1 METNKIYTNYIK
13 VKKMSKMSKIVEYAL
28 EKRHP
33 EYLKNADSAREHMQK
48 RSLEGDEE
56 FKIPKRIY
64 HSKVESRDMFGCQT
78 LTFKGSEDCNQIVIY
93 LHGGAYVNE
102 IMIPHIS
109 FCDRLAKKSAE
120 QYLLHCILLLQTI
133 PLMKPMRFSKSYTN
147 IC

>member
-1 METNKIYTNYIK
+1 
-13 VKKMSKMSKIVEYAL
+13 MSKMSKIVEYAL

-33 EYLKNADSAREHMQK
+33 EYLRSADAAREHMQK
-48 RSLEGDEE
+48 RSSEEDEE

-64 HSKVESRDMFGCQT
+64 KSKVESKDMFSCQT
-78 LTFKGSEDCNQIVIY
+78 LIFKGSKDCSQIVIY

-109 FCDRLAKKSAE
+109 FCD
-120 QYLLHCILLLQTI
+120 CILLLQTI
-133 PLMKPMRFSKSYTN
+133 PMMKPMIFSKNSTG